1 MNRPT
6 TKANR
11 PSAVRLRWKLSVR
24 RCKPPSSCRGC
35 TTRSA
40 AISAGKGP
48 GLAATSRR
56 DNCRGACS
64 KACAWPISTTITPGA
79 SSACTSNGGSGCPSR
94 SWATCP
100 AVMFNRRKVSGP
112 TQACPGTP
120 MNACRSNAWGCTP
133 AILPAAGRLNGSM
146 PIRRTLRPGSPGRRR
161 RPSSTGDTAQ
171 PSLRS
176 CTYSAW
182 SKRSPWRGSSC
193 VCSGP
198 ASTALALA

>member
-40 AISAGKGP
+40 AMSAGKGP

-56 DNCRGACS
+56 DNCRG
-64 KACAWPISTTITPGA
+64 
-79 SSACTSNGGSGCPSR
+79 ACTSNGGSGCPSR

-133 AILPAAGRLNGSM
+133 AILLAAGRLNGSM